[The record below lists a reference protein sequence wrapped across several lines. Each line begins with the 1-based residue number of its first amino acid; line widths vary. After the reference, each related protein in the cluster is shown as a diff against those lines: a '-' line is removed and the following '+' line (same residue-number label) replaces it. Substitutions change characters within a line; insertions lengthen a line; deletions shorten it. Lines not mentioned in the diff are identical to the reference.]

1 MKIDKIGKINQIK
14 KIIKNTKVFKKCK
27 NNEIE
32 IKMIL
37 KGIA

>member
-1 MKIDKIGKINQIK
+1 MKIDKIGKSTQIK
-14 KIIKNTKVFKKCK
+14 KIIKNTKVLKKCK

-32 IKMIL
+32 IKIIL

>member
-1 MKIDKIGKINQIK
+1 MKIDKIGKSIQIK
-14 KIIKNTKVFKKCK
+14 KIIKNTKVLKKCK

-32 IKMIL
+32 IKIIL